1 MIFRHQLNN
10 HVKSLIELKKTE
22 RLWHFPFLAGTC
34 IGICLFFGW
43 YFEKPAYGNIASMGA
58 LVILYFT
65 QAPLAKR
72 MIHLCVCAFGFTLAF
87 ALGSVFS
94 FNPYVSALALG
105 FIAFLS
111 HLVTSYFDVPPPR
124 NFFFIMIGAVA
135 ISLPFEVEAIPVRIG
150 LVSMGAM
157 ISVLLAFIYSV
168 LIAKKAEVPRTR
180 IAQKKKRYTRIVESL
195 ILALAMFLAL
205 LIAHFLEVE
214 SPYWIPISALSIMQG
229 KDLLHTRQRN
239 LHRIFGTFIGMGL
252 TWAILIL
259 EPRGLALVFI
269 IAGLQFLVELI
280 IVRNYGLAVIF
291 ITPLTI
297 FLAEN
302 SAGIHFNINV
312 LMEARILDTVIG
324 SLIGLGAGWF
334 LHHQNLV
341 SSLEKR
347 IRGTKLKVKRY

>member
-1 MIFRHQLNN
+1 
-10 HVKSLIELKKTE
+10 
-22 RLWHFPFLAGTC
+22 
-34 IGICLFFGW
+34 
-43 YFEKPAYGNIASMGA
+43 MGA

-72 MIHLCVCAFGFTLAF
+72 MVHLCVCAFGFTLAF
-87 ALGSVFS
+87 ALGSVFC
-94 FNPYVSALALG
+94 FNSYVSALAFGL
-105 FIAFLS
+105 IAFLA
-111 HLVTSYFDVPPPR
+111 HLVTSYFDIPPPR

-135 ISLPFEVEAIPVRIG
+135 ISLPFDVDQIPVRIG

-157 ISVLLAFIYSV
+157 VSVLLAFVYSV
-168 LIAKKAEVPRTR
+168 FIANKTQVSNARLV
-180 IAQKKKRYTRIVESL
+180 QKKKRYTGIVESL
-195 ILALAMFLAL
+195 ILAFAMFFAL
-205 LIAHFLEVE
+205 LIAHFLKMEN
-214 SPYWIPISALSIMQG
+214 PYWIPISALAIMQG
-229 KDLLHTRQRN
+229 KDLLHTQQRN
-239 LHRIFGTFIGMGL
+239 LHRILGTFIGMGL

-297 FLAEN
+297 FLAET
-302 SAGIHFNINV
+302 SAGINLNINV
-312 LMEARILDTVIG
+312 LMEARILDTIIG
-324 SLIGLGAGWF
+324 SLIGLAGGWL
-334 LHHQNLV
+334 LHHQILV